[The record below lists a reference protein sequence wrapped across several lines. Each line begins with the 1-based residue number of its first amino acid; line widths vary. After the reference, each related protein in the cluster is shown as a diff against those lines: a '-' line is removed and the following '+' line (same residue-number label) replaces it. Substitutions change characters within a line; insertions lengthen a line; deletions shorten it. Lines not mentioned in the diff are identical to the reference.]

1 VSLTH
6 IDHIKIDVPD
16 LKAGL
21 DAYHRLGFDMHAV
34 GSKAIA
40 RNPDDQ
46 LVFAA
51 NVQVWELRGA
61 IAAGM
66 SVFSYLE
73 KRLSDPAM
81 AKLPPY
87 YDQCELLP

>member
-1 VSLTH
+1 MVAAAELPPKCPPAFLAAAKPLWKYDSL
-6 IDHIKIDVPD
+6 
-16 LKAGL
+16 AGSEEAKL
-21 DAYHRLGFDMHAV
+21 TYAG
-34 GSKAIA
+34 
-40 RNPDDQ
+40 
-46 LVFAA
+46 

-73 KRLSDPAM
+73 KRMTDPNM
-81 AKLPPY
+81 AKLTPY